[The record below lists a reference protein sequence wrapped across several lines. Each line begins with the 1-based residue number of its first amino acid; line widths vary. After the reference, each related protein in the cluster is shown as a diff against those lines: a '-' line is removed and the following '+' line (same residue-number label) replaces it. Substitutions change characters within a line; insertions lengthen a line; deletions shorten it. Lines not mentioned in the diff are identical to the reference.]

1 MSVNP
6 EDPRVKRTRQLF
18 VQAFNDLVGKKR
30 NVYSISVHDITNQ
43 AAVNRTTF
51 YAHFQDKYDFLE
63 YWMTEKFQVAIRD
76 RLPEDTRCN
85 ANNLR
90 TLIQTLFDFL
100 LRFQQCSTPG
110 DKQFEAMFE
119 KVMHQELH
127 RFLLQRINE
136 MDIQGFSQ
144 EKWEAMA
151 LVISWGIFGSAL
163 QWSRYP
169 QDRSVET
176 MFEGVIEV
184 ISANLTPVW
193 EFYNKN
199 SRGGT

>member
-43 AAVNRTTF
+43 ATVNRTTF

-63 YWMTEKFQVAIRD
+63 YWMTEKFQMTLRD
-76 RLPEDTRCN
+76 RLPEEPRCT
-85 ANNLR
+85 ADNLR
-90 TLIQTLFDFL
+90 ILIQNIFDFL
-100 LRFQQCSTPG
+100 LRFRQYSTPG

-119 KVMHQELH
+119 NAMHQDLQ
-127 RFLLQRINE
+127 RFLLKRING
-136 MDIQGFSQ
+136 MDTQGFSQ
-144 EKWEAMA
+144 EKLEAMA

-163 QWSRYP
+163 QWSRNP
-169 QDRSVET
+169 QNRSMET
-176 MFEGVIEV
+176 MFEEVIEV
-184 ISANLTPVW
+184 ISVNLAPFW
-193 EFYNKN
+193 ERTT
-199 SRGGT
+199 S

>member
-30 NVYSISVHDITNQ
+30 NVYSISVQDITKQ

-63 YWMTEKFQVAIRD
+63 YWMKEKFQLAIRD
-76 RLPEDTRCN
+76 RLPDETRCN
-85 ANNLR
+85 AGNLR
-90 TLIQTLFDFL
+90 ILLQTIYEFL

-119 KVMHQELH
+119 NVMHQDLH
-127 RFLLQRINE
+127 RFLLKRVNE
-136 MDIQGFSQ
+136 MDTPGFSP
-144 EKWEAMA
+144 EKLEAAA

-163 QWSRYP
+163 QWSRNS
-169 QDRSVET
+169 QDCSVER
-176 MFEGVIEV
+176 MFEEVIEV
-184 ISANLTPVW
+184 ISVNLALFW
-193 EFYNKN
+193 EQTA
-199 SRGGT
+199 S

>member
-30 NVYSISVHDITNQ
+30 NIYSISVHDITNQ
-43 AAVNRTTF
+43 ATVNRTTF

-63 YWMTEKFQVAIRD
+63 YWMTEKFQRTIRD
-76 RLPEDTRCN
+76 RLPEQTRCN
-85 ANNLR
+85 ADNLHI
-90 TLIQTLFDFL
+90 LIQTIFDFL
-100 LRFQQCSTPG
+100 LRFRQCSTPG

-119 KVMHQELH
+119 NAMRQDLH
-127 RFLLQRINE
+127 RLLLKRVNE
-136 MDIQGFSQ
+136 MDTQGFSQ
-144 EKWEAMA
+144 EKLEAAA

-163 QWSRYP
+163 QWSRNP

-176 MFEGVIEV
+176 MFEEVIEV
-184 ISANLTPVW
+184 ISVNLAPFW
-193 EFYNKN
+193 EQTT
-199 SRGGT
+199 S